1 VKVLRRNPGEWR
13 LAREALGRVVWVRL
27 ALWRWPYAHVR
38 ARLARRT
45 AARRATVEAPAAL
58 PAAPTTLAWAVRA
71 TARRVPQASCLTQAL
86 ALESWLAEHGVDT
99 DVRIG
104 VARRADGS
112 FEAHAW
118 VEHEGRVLIGAL
130 PDMERFSVLPSG
142 TQPLGRL

>member
-1 VKVLRRNPGEWR
+1 VKVLRRDPAEWR

-27 ALWRWPYAHVR
+27 ALWRWPYASVR

-45 AARRATVEAPAAL
+45 AARRAAGARPAAAMKE
-58 PAAPTTLAWAVRA
+58 PAAFAWAVRA
-71 TARRVPQASCLTQAL
+71 TARRVPKASCLTQAL
-86 ALESWLAEHGVDT
+86 ALESWLAEQGVDT